1 MGNKNIKLVNITN
14 HSVQFSRPVV
24 SNSLW
29 PHESQHA
36 RLPCAL
42 IIRKM
47 QIKTTMSYY
56 LMYFRM
62 VTIKKTSNNKCWGE
76 CGEKGTPEQHWW
88 AYELINVAF
97 KENPEEVPQK
107 IKSRTTILSKNS
119 NFRYISKGNEIP
131 MLETRLYFHVHCSII
146 YNSQDMETM

>member
-1 MGNKNIKLVNITN
+1 MLRDCCTDTIFVFFVDNKNYVLKHQMQTSIYIVQFS
-14 HSVQFSRPVV
+14 SVQFSRSLV
-24 SNSLW
+24 SDSLR

-36 RLPCAL
+36 RPPC
-42 IIRKM
+42 
-47 QIKTTMSYY
+47 
-56 LMYFRM
+56 
-62 VTIKKTSNNKCWGE
+62 
-76 CGEKGTPEQHWW
+76 PEQYWW
-88 AYELINVAF
+88 AYELINVAIM
-97 KENPEEVPQK
+97 ENPKEVPQK